1 MAVKHRKSRARAKK
15 IATLGA
21 ATATVTALTA
31 GVAPLP
37 VANAAAVKRD
47 VALSAAS
54 GPNYTDLITSSSNS
68 LNNILFAA
76 GNFGGAAADFWN
88 PIAGALPAG
97 LLPTFD
103 AETEQFDLLT
113 LDGLL
118 GALTTTLESFESPDL
133 TTIPGL
139 SGLSPTE
146 LTAINA
152 ALGLVL
158 APAAVLTAPALALGG
173 GAVALVDGVLG
184 ALNLVP
190 LLDGVPQLGELIPG
204 LQVTDTVFHSEY
216 DWALLGLSGQTNISN
231 LFAQIP
237 SLTASSLVNGI
248 LGSLHV
254 GNLPISSVPG
264 LTQIVDGILAPLDI
278 INTPSVTVWA
288 PSGSGN
294 YTLPLGGAVGWLATM
309 PTLAIG
315 TIDVGGVTVP
325 ANGAETVV
333 AIPIFAGGAVLPLG
347 LASFGTVATPGLVLP
362 TATGVSTILGTNL
375 QTFAIPLIGVS
386 YTSLNTL
393 QASYVGTNGFNFNS
407 GQTIGILTTP
417 LGALPIVYSLGSVN
431 AGSTGFGFTL
441 PSLFTVGL
449 LPSFQVGTAPVQESD
464 DGLIPAAV
472 PNTFLNL
479 PTQTTS
485 LASLLSLPDVGGEL
499 SSTIL
504 TPLFNATAAPIGAQ
518 ITNYLNENWGSWA
531 NGLADATEQ
540 LTAFI
545 ANLSYNLPNANTP
558 EVEPAATTLAAE
570 DNTSTPTVNLNAV
583 TDNLPDLTGST
594 EDAGDA
600 AKQLSSTEN
609 ESDSTPQGSTKTI
622 KEAADEARG
631 QVEKS
636 VTDATTRVKSSA
648 EKARA
653 QTEKAVKD
661 AQDRVNKVA
670 ENGRKQVENAVKG
683 VEKAVKDTTD
693 KVKNATT
700 PKKKAD
706 SKDGDAK
713 SESKDAA

>member
-1 MAVKHRKSRARAKK
+1 MAVKHRKTRARAKK

-173 GAVALVDGVLG
+173 GAVALVDTVLSG
-184 ALNLVP
+184 LDAVP
-190 LLDGVPQLGELIPG
+190 LLNGVPGLGDLIPG

-216 DWALLGLSGQTNISN
+216 DWSLLGLSGQTNVSN

-237 SLTASSLVNGI
+237 GLTASTLVSGI
-248 LGSLHV
+248 LG
-254 GNLPISSVPG
+254 G
-264 LTQIVDGILAPLDI
+264 LTVGPDKKPLSDFPLIQGTVNTILSPLNI

-309 PTLAIG
+309 PTLAVG
-315 TIDVGGVTVP
+315 TIDVGGVSVP
-325 ANGAETVV
+325 ASETVV

-479 PTQTTS
+479 PTQTTN
-485 LASLLSLPDVGGEL
+485 LASLLGLPDVGGEL

-594 EDAGDA
+594 KDAGDT

-653 QTEKAVKD
+653 QTEKAIKD

-706 SKDGDAK
+706 SKDSDAK

>member
-184 ALNLVP
+184 GLDALT
-190 LLDGVPQLGELIPG
+190 LLQGVPGLDDLIPG
-204 LQVTDTVFHSEY
+204 LQVTNTVFHSDY
-216 DWALLGLSGQTNISN
+216 NWSLLGLTGETNVSN

-237 SLTASSLVNGI
+237 SLNGASLITNI
-248 LGSLHV
+248 LSGLSIAGT
-254 GNLPISSVPG
+254 GNPISSDPVLEG
-264 LTQIVDGILAPLDI
+264 LVNLALSPLGV

-479 PTQTTS
+479 PTQTTN
-485 LASLLSLPDVGGEL
+485 LASLLGLPDVGGEL

-570 DNTSTPTVNLNAV
+570 GNTSTPTVNLNAV

-594 EDAGDA
+594 EDAGDT

-622 KEAADEARG
+622 KEAADEAG
-631 QVEKS
+631 S
-636 VTDATTRVKSSA
+636 V
-648 EKARA
+648 
-653 QTEKAVKD
+653 AVT
-661 AQDRVNKVA
+661 V
-670 ENGRKQVENAVKG
+670 
-683 VEKAVKDTTD
+683 
-693 KVKNATT
+693 
-700 PKKKAD
+700 
-706 SKDGDAK
+706 
-713 SESKDAA
+713 